1 MNDGYYN
8 GAGLNIS
15 QAAHGDLRVRQV
27 EYDGSA
33 MQRAV
38 MSGADAQQG
47 VVSEAQRLMDYEA
60 GAEAMRKLREA
71 RGRYEQKLR
80 EGLSA
85 APGTKLSLLRADGE
99 VDEEKLEAM
108 AYRAQDE
115 VDKIRPKFWS
125 AQRLAKYEQQYADF
139 ESETRRHVEGL
150 VKQHQLHGIRRAGE
164 AALEEAEKLGDA
176 RGYQY
181 ELANQVDAGLLMER
195 EARVKMLEFN
205 ERLERKRLAALKA
218 EGKGKDGRILTNEM
232 LHSLKTIVPK
242 NETDADVTGI
252 TSSASSMIGEH
263 ELSNFESGTLE
274 ESRLVA
280 PGLAVLPSDELMAG
294 FNTAQRLADS
304 GSITLNPG
312 TGLMVYK
319 LPPSPGESTQKV
331 AGVAAAFDGYSLADY
346 RNSIAKVAAEY
357 FSDERMVGM
366 TDAQMVDALVEEVQ
380 MDGAADAWFGGDALA
395 YKGWM
400 KTELARMSVA
410 RGSGA
415 VHAAD
420 RLMAGAEGR
429 AGLTSLLEQ
438 EVTDTEISALGYGF
452 NAVASITKGGLRD
465 KQDKLMPAFRLAV
478 QEYVRYRERW
488 ARELKAGGNDYKPSK
503 DKDMAKAYKDDWQEF
518 GKWYMKQADL
528 YKSRVDALEKG
539 VRDVYRQ
546 RAVDAVATLRQSGS
560 YKLGTEVVQLD
571 GKSDWA
577 QEEKVLRHVLRQPL
591 SEQEL
596 GTAKALATTKEKLH
610 QERKNRAAT
619 YAKAAAD
626 HKELL
631 QGKKKAIAAEKT
643 RAEQEKKDAEELEK
657 VLKQADDERLAGYGR
672 KVERKVTF
680 GSLVKEAGEA
690 EPAAVIVPRKMYAEA
705 AGALGASGGGFY
717 AFIPGVADGIPVM
730 AGDVETVQFN
740 APVLN
745 LMDGK
750 KDKLTG
756 QQLRALA
763 NEGLMVPVQFSVYQK
778 F

>member
-1 MNDGYYN
+1 MTDGYYN

-15 QAAHGDLRVRQV
+15 HAAHGDLRTRQV
-27 EYDGSA
+27 TYDGHA
-33 MQRAV
+33 VERAT
-38 MSGADAQQG
+38 MSGAAAQQG
-47 VVSEAQRLMDYEA
+47 VYDEVQRMQDYQE
-60 GAEAMRKLREA
+60 GADAMRKLRET
-71 RGRYEQKLR
+71 RGRFEQKLKD
-80 EGLSA
+80 GLAA

-99 VDEEKLEAM
+99 VDREKMEEL
-108 AYRAQDE
+108 YLRSQDE
-115 VDKIRPKFWS
+115 MDKIRPKFWS
-125 AQRLAKYEQQYADF
+125 PQRLARYEQEYADF
-139 ESETRRHVEGL
+139 ARESAQHVDGL
-150 VKQHQLHGIRRAGE
+150 VRQHQLRGIRRAGE
-164 AALEEAEKLGDA
+164 AALEEAEKLGDV

-252 TSSASSMIGEH
+252 TSSARSMIGEH

-280 PGLAVLPSDELMAG
+280 PGLAALPSDELMAG

-346 RNSIAKVAAEY
+346 RNSIAKVAAGY
-357 FSDERMVGM
+357 FGDDRMSGM
-366 TDAQMVDALVEEVQ
+366 SDAQLVDALVNEVQ
-380 MDGAADAWFGGDALA
+380 MDGAADAWFEGDALA

-400 KTELARMSVA
+400 KTELSRLLVT

-420 RLMAGAEGR
+420 RIMTGAEGR
-429 AGLTSLLEQ
+429 AGLNELLAQ
-438 EVTDTEISALGYGF
+438 EVTKGEIASLGYGF
-452 NAVASITKGGLRD
+452 NAVSAVTKGGLRD
-465 KQDKLMPAFRLAV
+465 NKDKLVPAFRQAV
-478 QEYVRYRERW
+478 QEYERYRERW
-488 ARELKAGGNDYKPSK
+488 IQELKAKGDEYEPS
-503 DKDMAKAYKDDWQEF
+503 DDEDMAKAYKDDWQAF
-518 GKWYMKQADL
+518 GKWYMSQGDL
-528 YKSRVDALEKG
+528 FKTRYDALADG

-560 YKLGTEVVQLD
+560 FQLGTEVVQLD

-577 QEEKVLRHVLRQPL
+577 KEEKVLRYVLRQPL
-591 SEQEL
+591 TDKEL
-596 GTAKALATTKEKLH
+596 GSAKALAATKEKLH
-610 QERKNRAAT
+610 RERKARAAM
-619 YAKAAAD
+619 YAQAAAE

-631 QGKKKAIAAEKT
+631 KGKQAAIAEDKARARKEK
-643 RAEQEKKDAEELEK
+643 EDAEELDK

-672 KVERKVTF
+672 KVARKVKF
-680 GSLVKEAGEA
+680 GSVGKAGEA
-690 EPAAVIVPRKMYAEA
+690 EPAAVVVPRKMYAEA
-705 AGALGASGGGFY
+705 AGTLGAAGGGFY

-730 AGDVETVQFN
+730 AGDVETIQIN

-745 LMDGK
+745 LLDGK

-763 NEGLMVPVQFSVYQK
+763 NEGLMIPVQFSTFQK